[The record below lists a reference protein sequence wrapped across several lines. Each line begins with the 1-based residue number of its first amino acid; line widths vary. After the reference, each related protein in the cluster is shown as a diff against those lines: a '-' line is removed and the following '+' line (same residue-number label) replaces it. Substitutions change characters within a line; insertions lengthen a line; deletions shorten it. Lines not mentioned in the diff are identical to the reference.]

1 MPSRAKLSLCRFNGR
16 WLPNLPWKNHR
27 EQAGAGAPAGD
38 RIERC
43 RWLRDGLANTAG
55 ELLPYRLDD
64 LPLARNHFERLGDI
78 LTELGELA
86 AAGRAR
92 TGRRDN
98 HPFARQVRRQWRAYR
113 LLPLEALDR
122 DRPGLHGGS
131 FGSQRIFRRRRF
143 QLLELELQLIE
154 MAGALGGLTEPVAL
168 VLGDRQLEMGDH
180 RLRARH
186 PGLGQLARRALG
198 RERRL
203 QRFDVVGIR
212 RHATNGIIPDSI
224 RAS

>member
-1 MPSRAKLSLCRFNGR
+1 MACV
-16 WLPNLPWKNHR
+16 
-27 EQAGAGAPAGD
+27 PA
-38 RIERC
+38 
-43 RWLRDGLANTAG
+43 
-55 ELLPYRLDD
+55 
-64 LPLARNHFERLGDI
+64 
-78 LTELGELA
+78 
-86 AAGRAR
+86 
-92 TGRRDN
+92 
-98 HPFARQVRRQWRAYR
+98 
-113 LLPLEALDR
+113 LPLEALDR

-212 RHATNGIIPDSI
+212 RHATNGIIPELDPRQLNRRADIARSDAYPAVCGRQVARGFRQSI
-224 RAS
+224 PSSI